1 MLSEAYL
8 GGDIMSPGKPK
19 GRKNNNSPDGLQQL
33 DITGA
38 SPADNNFPVVALGAS
53 AGGLEAFTQFLT
65 ALTHESGIA
74 YVLVQHLDPSHP
86 SSLVELLNRVS
97 PIPIVEATEGMPVKP
112 NHAYIIPPGKSLSI
126 HNRTLSVVGDQ
137 EHPGIT
143 HSINHFF
150 HSLAEDVKERA
161 VGIILSGTG
170 SDGSDGAR
178 TIKANDGLVIVQDP
192 VTAKYDGMP
201 KSAIEAGVAD
211 YILPPAAMASQLKDY
226 LDQSFYKR
234 ERIRQALKKDDV
246 NMKSIFSLVKMRTGR
261 DFSGYKIS
269 TITRRIEHQM
279 AVNSIET
286 LGNYLKF
293 LRENPNEI
301 EALMK
306 NFLIQ
311 VTSFFRDKEAFESL
325 KQKIGLMLKDKPEGT
340 QLRAWVPGCST
351 GEEAYSIAI
360 IIMECIQESGRRF
373 DVQVFGTDLDAEA
386 IAIARA
392 GLYPTAIAKDVDP
405 KRLDAFFNQAGSSYQ
420 IKKNIR
426 ENVIFAVHDVV
437 TDPPYSRVDVISMR
451 NLLIYF
457 DSELQKKVLPMLH
470 YALNEKGILFLGTSE
485 TIGEFTDLF
494 ANLDA
499 KWRIYQSLGKK
510 KTSFVNFSNQL
521 GLQDVSVVTL
531 SKAKT
536 QSSPKSEPFKL
547 LEALPPSVLVDYN
560 HQVLYAHGDTSKY
573 LRISE
578 GKPSSSLVN
587 MVKPELESGLATLL
601 HEASQGQKEVVSDN
615 LQVEYNGGKQ
625 HVKITVR
632 PLSTLE
638 GDLIITFEDL
648 PRPKRH
654 KIKGEPVIEAKQMEL
669 EKDLQR
675 TRDTLRGTI
684 EELKSTNEELRSAN
698 EEYMSTNEELKSAN
712 EELETSREEL
722 QSVNEELTTLNSES
736 QRKNEDLTTINN
748 DMLNLLNATGV
759 ATVFLDEK
767 LRIRRFTPS
776 ATKLFKFIDSDIG
789 RPVEDISSPLKDN
802 ILVQASRSVL
812 DNLIP
817 VEQEVQTTDGKW
829 YSLRILPY
837 RTLENVI
844 EGVVVSFVDITQV
857 KVGSIYTESIIDT
870 MREPMLVLDE
880 HLKVVSANK
889 GFYRAFKVT
898 MEDTQ
903 GQLIYAIGN
912 HQWDIPQLRELLKS
926 IIEKNSV
933 FDGYKVEHDFPG
945 IGQREMLLNA
955 RRVVGGTDLK
965 PRILLAME
973 DVTGRPG
980 LEQFTEKEN
989 SQKGD
994 GR

>member
-1 MLSEAYL
+1 
-8 GGDIMSPGKPK
+8 MSPGKPK

-485 TIGEFTDLF
+485 TIGEFNDLF

-510 KTSFVNFSNQL
+510 KTSLVNFSNQL

-536 QSSPKSEPFKL
+536 QSNPKSEPFKL

-560 HQVLYAHGDTSKY
+560 HQILYAHGDTSKY

-759 ATVFLDEK
+759 ATLFLDEK

-776 ATKLFKFIDSDIG
+776 ATKLLKFIDSDIG

-802 ILVQASRSVL
+802 ILVKASRSVL

-817 VEQEVQTTDGKW
+817 VEQEVQTIDGKW

-844 EGVVVSFVDITQV
+844 EGVVVSFVDINQV

>member
-234 ERIRQALKKDDV
+234 ERIRQALKKDDI

-485 TIGEFTDLF
+485 TIGEFNDLF

-510 KTSFVNFSNQL
+510 KTSLVNFSNQL

-536 QSSPKSEPFKL
+536 QSNPKSEPFKL

-560 HQVLYAHGDTSKY
+560 HQILYAHGDTSKY

-759 ATVFLDEK
+759 ATLFLDEK

-776 ATKLFKFIDSDIG
+776 ATKLLKFIDSDIG

-802 ILVQASRSVL
+802 ILVKASRSVL

-817 VEQEVQTTDGKW
+817 VEQEVQTIDGKW

-844 EGVVVSFVDITQV
+844 EGVVVSFVDINQV

>member
-1 MLSEAYL
+1 
-8 GGDIMSPGKPK
+8 MSPGKPK

-178 TIKANDGLVIVQDP
+178 AIKANDGLVIVQDP

-470 YALNEKGILFLGTSE
+470 YALNEKGIIFLGTSE

-560 HQVLYAHGDTSKY
+560 HQILYAHGDTSKY
-573 LRISE
+573 LRIS
-578 GKPSSSLVN
+578 
-587 MVKPELESGLATLL
+587 
-601 HEASQGQKEVVSDN
+601 
-615 LQVEYNGGKQ
+615 
-625 HVKITVR
+625 
-632 PLSTLE
+632 
-638 GDLIITFEDL
+638 
-648 PRPKRH
+648 
-654 KIKGEPVIEAKQMEL
+654 
-669 EKDLQR
+669 
-675 TRDTLRGTI
+675 
-684 EELKSTNEELRSAN
+684 
-698 EEYMSTNEELKSAN
+698 
-712 EELETSREEL
+712 
-722 QSVNEELTTLNSES
+722 
-736 QRKNEDLTTINN
+736 
-748 DMLNLLNATGV
+748 
-759 ATVFLDEK
+759 
-767 LRIRRFTPS
+767 
-776 ATKLFKFIDSDIG
+776 
-789 RPVEDISSPLKDN
+789 
-802 ILVQASRSVL
+802 
-812 DNLIP
+812 
-817 VEQEVQTTDGKW
+817 
-829 YSLRILPY
+829 
-837 RTLENVI
+837 
-844 EGVVVSFVDITQV
+844 
-857 KVGSIYTESIIDT
+857 
-870 MREPMLVLDE
+870 
-880 HLKVVSANK
+880 
-889 GFYRAFKVT
+889 
-898 MEDTQ
+898 
-903 GQLIYAIGN
+903 
-912 HQWDIPQLRELLKS
+912 
-926 IIEKNSV
+926 
-933 FDGYKVEHDFPG
+933 
-945 IGQREMLLNA
+945 
-955 RRVVGGTDLK
+955 
-965 PRILLAME
+965 
-973 DVTGRPG
+973 
-980 LEQFTEKEN
+980 
-989 SQKGD
+989 
-994 GR
+994 

>member
-178 TIKANDGLVIVQDP
+178 AIKANDGLVIVQDP

-234 ERIRQALKKDDV
+234 ERFRQALKKDDV

-485 TIGEFTDLF
+485 TIGEFNDLF

-510 KTSFVNFSNQL
+510 KTSLVNFSNQL

-536 QSSPKSEPFKL
+536 QSNPKSEPFKL

-578 GKPSSSLVN
+578 GKPSSSLLN

-817 VEQEVQTTDGKW
+817 VEQEVQTIDGKW

>member
-1 MLSEAYL
+1 
-8 GGDIMSPGKPK
+8 MSPGKPK

-234 ERIRQALKKDDV
+234 ERIRQALKKDDI

-578 GKPSSSLVN
+578 GKPSSSLLN

-615 LQVEYNGGKQ
+615 LQVGYNGGKQ

-759 ATVFLDEK
+759 ATLFLDEK

-776 ATKLFKFIDSDIG
+776 ATKLLKFIDSDIG

-802 ILVQASRSVL
+802 ILVKASRSVL

-817 VEQEVQTTDGKW
+817 VEQEVQTIDGKW

-844 EGVVVSFVDITQV
+844 EGVVVSFVDINQV

>member
-485 TIGEFTDLF
+485 TIGEFNDLF

-578 GKPSSSLVN
+578 GKPSSSLLN

-889 GFYRAFKVT
+889 GFYRAFKVN

-903 GQLIYAIGN
+903 GQLVYAIGN
-912 HQWDIPQLRELLKS
+912 HQWDIPQLRELLKT

-945 IGQREMLLNA
+945 IGQRVMLLNA

-980 LEQFTEKEN
+980 LEQFTEKES

-994 GR
+994 AH

>member
-1 MLSEAYL
+1 
-8 GGDIMSPGKPK
+8 MSPGKPK

-510 KTSFVNFSNQL
+510 KTSLVNFSNQL

-536 QSSPKSEPFKL
+536 QSNPKSEPFKL

-560 HQVLYAHGDTSKY
+560 HQILYAHGDTSKY

>member
-1 MLSEAYL
+1 
-8 GGDIMSPGKPK
+8 MSPGKPK

-126 HNRTLSVVGDQ
+126 HNRTLRVVGDQ

-485 TIGEFTDLF
+485 TIGEFNDLF

-510 KTSFVNFSNQL
+510 KTSLVNFSNQL

-536 QSSPKSEPFKL
+536 QSNPKSEPFKL

-560 HQVLYAHGDTSKY
+560 HQILYAHGDTSKY

-578 GKPSSSLVN
+578 GKPSSSLLN

-759 ATVFLDEK
+759 ATLFLDEK

-776 ATKLFKFIDSDIG
+776 ATKLLKFIDSDIG

-802 ILVQASRSVL
+802 ILVKASRSVL

-817 VEQEVQTTDGKW
+817 VEQEVQTIDGKW

-844 EGVVVSFVDITQV
+844 EGVVVSFVDINQV

-912 HQWDIPQLRELLKS
+912 HQWDIPQLRELLKT

>member
-1 MLSEAYL
+1 
-8 GGDIMSPGKPK
+8 MSPGKPK

-178 TIKANDGLVIVQDP
+178 AIKANDGLVIVQDP

-485 TIGEFTDLF
+485 TIGEFNDLF

-510 KTSFVNFSNQL
+510 KTSLVNFSNQL

-536 QSSPKSEPFKL
+536 QSNPKSEPFKL

-560 HQVLYAHGDTSKY
+560 HQILYAHGDTSKY

-802 ILVQASRSVL
+802 ILVKASRSVL

-844 EGVVVSFVDITQV
+844 EGVVVSFVDINQV

>member
-578 GKPSSSLVN
+578 GKPSSSLLN

-615 LQVEYNGGKQ
+615 LQVGYNGGKQ

-802 ILVQASRSVL
+802 ILVKASRSVL

-817 VEQEVQTTDGKW
+817 VEQEVQTIDGKW

-844 EGVVVSFVDITQV
+844 EGVVVSFVDINQV